1 MENKK
6 RAYKKRSLWIDVWKR
21 LRKNTTAV
29 VGMIMFLCIFLAC
42 FASPLFFSYA
52 DDIIAV
58 DVPNQLQGPSVEH
71 IFGTDELGRDIFAR
85 VLWGGRTTIFV
96 SFCALVV
103 GFTCGAILGTIAA
116 YYNRY
121 ADTIIMRII
130 GHHYGDTIDT
140 AHDNACHRYESNY
153 EESHFCCRFWTYSE
167 PGQNDQGGRYYRCRK
182 MNILRLCAYRG
193 QAILRLLQATS
204 CRMQSAP
211 LSPLLFLTLPLPF

>member
-1 MENKK
+1 MDRRVEKAPKK
-6 RAYKKRSLWIDVWKR
+6 FHGGSRNDYVSLYI
-21 LRKNTTAV
+21 LS
-29 VGMIMFLCIFLAC
+29 MLCV
-42 FASPLFFSYA
+42 PVFFSYK

-96 SFCALVV
+96 SFCALIV

-130 GHHYGDTIDT
+130 DVIMAIPSILLMITLATIMNPT
-140 AHDNACHRYESNY
+140 TKNLIFVVGFGLIPNLARMNRGQVLQV
-153 EESHFCCRFWTYSE
+153 SE
-167 PGQNDQGGRYYRCRK
+167 NEYIEAVRIQ
-182 MNILRLCAYRG
+182 G

-204 CRMQSAP
+204 CECNQPRHHHYYP
-211 LSPLLFLTLPLPF
+211 